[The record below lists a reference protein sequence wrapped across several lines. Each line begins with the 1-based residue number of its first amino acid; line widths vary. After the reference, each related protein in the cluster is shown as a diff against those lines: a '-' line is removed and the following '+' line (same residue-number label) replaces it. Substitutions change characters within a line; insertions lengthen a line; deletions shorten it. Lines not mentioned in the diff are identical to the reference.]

1 MLDQPADEAT
11 VTSSHDFKRF
21 MRSIRKKNLLDII
34 SCADQEA
41 TAAWRSAYHS
51 TKAVKSGEAPDL
63 YAGFLEELVA
73 FLRAAVVYRPLSIPE
88 EVFDQF
94 LQLRRSLHR
103 QR

>member
-1 MLDQPADEAT
+1 VLEIPGMPGVYQGPNRGGS
-11 VTSSHDFKRF
+11 V
-21 MRSIRKKNLLDII
+21 
-34 SCADQEA
+34 
-41 TAAWRSAYHS
+41 YHS
-51 TKAVKSGEAPDL
+51 TKAVKSGEVPDL